1 MGLASHVKL
10 VRPVAKGAFVT
21 YEDIAVDDSL
31 FSYKLRHDMEDE
43 AKRSG
48 PHSAHE
54 ATFPT

>member
-10 VRPVAKGAFVT
+10 VRPVAKDAVVT

-31 FSYKLRHDMEDE
+31 FSYKLRRDMEEE

-48 PHSAHE
+48 P
-54 ATFPT
+54 TFD

>member
-1 MGLASHVKL
+1 LASHVKL